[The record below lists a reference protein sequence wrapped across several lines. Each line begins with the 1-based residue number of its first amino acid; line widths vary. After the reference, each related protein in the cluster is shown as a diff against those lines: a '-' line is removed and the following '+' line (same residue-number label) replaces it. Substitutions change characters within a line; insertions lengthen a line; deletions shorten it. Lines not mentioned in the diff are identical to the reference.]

1 MKKIILF
8 LVLFLGAVLAQKA
21 YGGASAQA
29 EHPLYLPIIMSMPP
43 SPILGGCPMFPG
55 DNIWNR
61 RVDTLPVHPKS
72 GQYVGI
78 IGSTTK
84 VHADFGSGLWEDFPI
99 GIPYV
104 IVPQNQP
111 GVAVTFDYYEDSD
124 HVLYPIPA
132 NPPIEGDP
140 NDEDGDRHILI
151 LQQETCKLYEIFAAE
166 KQPNGTWS
174 AGSGAVFDLRSNALR
189 PDTWTSADAAGLPI
203 LPGLVR
209 YDEVAS
215 GEIKHAIRFT
225 ARNSPRNLY
234 VWPARHWACNTYC
247 NANAAPFGT
256 RFRLKASFNINSLP
270 SYEAR
275 VIARAM
281 QMYGIILA
289 DNGGNWFISGV
300 PDARWDNDVLHEL
313 DAIKGSDFEAVDTYN
328 LMIDPDSGQS
338 R

>member
-1 MKKIILF
+1 MKKFFLF
-8 LVLFLGAVLAQKA
+8 LVLLLGAVFAQKA
-21 YGGASAQA
+21 YGGTAAESAN
-29 EHPLYLPIIMSMPP
+29 PRFLPIVFSNP
-43 SPILGGCPMFPG
+43 SSPTLGGCPMFPG

-61 RVDTLPVHPKS
+61 RVDTLPLHPKS
-72 GQYVGI
+72 SQYVGI
-78 IGSTTK
+78 IGSTEHI
-84 VHADFGSGLWEDFPI
+84 HADFGSGTWEGFPI

-104 IVPQNQP
+104 IVPKNQP
-111 GVAVTFDYYEDSD
+111 GVSVTFDYDEDSD
-124 HVLYPIPA
+124 HVPYPIPA

-140 NDEDGDRHILI
+140 EGTGDRHILI
-151 LQQETCKLYEIFAAE
+151 LQQETCKLYEIYAAD
-166 KQPNGTWS
+166 KQPNGTWH

-225 ARNSPRNLY
+225 AEHTPKGFY
-234 VWPARHWACNTYC
+234 VWPARHHACNSNC

-270 SYEAR
+270 SNEAR

-281 QMYGIILA
+281 QRYGIILA
-289 DNGGNWFISGV
+289 DNGGNWYISGV

-313 DAIKGSDFEAVDTYN
+313 DAIKGNDFEAVDTSG
-328 LMIDPDSGQS
+328 LMINRDSGQS